1 MFEPSKKSIWCG
13 KLETASSKTPVIYDP
28 GLPEP
33 PRGQI
38 YLYNSERDAILK
50 YAAHIVQPL
59 LKSFEDD
66 ERKEIEKSLR
76 KKWQLARKTFLREYG
91 SRTPLSRKKASIK
104 SKQEETESEIES
116 PDADNDDDWSDELV
130 GFDSA

>member
-1 MFEPSKKSIWCG
+1 MFDASKRSIWYG
-13 KLETASSKTPVIYDP
+13 NLETASSKTPVIYDP

-59 LKSFEDD
+59 LRDYDNS
-66 ERKEIEKSLR
+66 ERKKIEKSLT
-76 KKWQLARKTFLREYG
+76 KKWQAARKTFLREYG
-91 SRTPLSRKKASIK
+91 GRPSVPRTRASVK
-104 SKQEETESEIES
+104 RGQKVVQPEIDS
-116 PDADNDDDWSDELV
+116 SDGDDQDYADDVED
-130 GFDSA
+130 FDSA